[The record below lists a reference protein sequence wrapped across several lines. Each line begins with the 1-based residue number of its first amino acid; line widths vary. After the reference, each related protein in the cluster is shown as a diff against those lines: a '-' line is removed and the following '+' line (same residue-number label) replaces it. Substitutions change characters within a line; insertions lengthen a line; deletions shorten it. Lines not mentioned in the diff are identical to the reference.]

1 MIFFK
6 KTLIYPIFDV
16 ESIGDVPRVPRTH
29 LDVVFAQTIHVYYS
43 TPVFSGDLFSRSET
57 ELLPRAPLLFL
68 LLFCFVAVLSSQ
80 EVCALLFTCTDP
92 LV

>member
-1 MIFFK
+1 MKIFK

-43 TPVFSGDLFSRSET
+43 TPV
-57 ELLPRAPLLFL
+57 
-68 LLFCFVAVLSSQ
+68 AVCVRVW
-80 EVCALLFTCTDP
+80 VCAGVRC
-92 LV
+92 VCV